1 MSNPQNIFHNCHFSY
16 LHKVA
21 LSEQNTNL
29 WFLFEISKELTIC
42 FLMNMKKGRVS
53 IFHFLNLFLSILN
66 TKIKKIRY
74 ISSTFMRLKKPWIV
88 HWFTFNSHSML
99 EVAHYPRKFALQS
112 MITKSQRFLVIKVS
126 HIFLDWNNHVRSF
139 FAKAS
144 VNS

>member
-1 MSNPQNIFHNCHFSY
+1 MSNPKNIFQNCHFSH
-16 LHKVA
+16 LSKVA

-29 WFLFEISKELTIC
+29 WFLFEILMELMMC
-42 FLMNMKKGRVS
+42 FLINMKKGRVS

-112 MITKSQRFLVIKVS
+112 MITKSRQSIVITE
-126 HIFLDWNNHVRSF
+126 HQSF
-139 FAKAS
+139 
-144 VNS
+144 N